1 MTDLRQAAQQAL
13 EAMGTNQYTVAELA
27 PHKVVMKFNDA
38 ITALRTALEQ
48 QAEPI
53 CPECKA
59 AVLYECI
66 WCSSNNYPPQQ
77 QAEPVAQRPWVGLTP
92 EEILDLFDRNNVYGS
107 KWVEFARTVE
117 AKLKKKNT

>member
-117 AKLKKKNT
+117 AKLKEKNT